1 MGRCYDPSLKKVVDG
16 IPTVDAASSVELVA
30 EALNLAESLGF
41 PKIRVTV
48 VTDSWFGWGRL
59 LRFLDEGGVR
69 YVGVAR
75 SRNVRFSV
83 DGSGWREAFSALPW
97 RSVIDKRGRRVL
109 YKDIT
114 ARIRGLGRRKPS
126 PS

>member
-1 MGRCYDPSLKKVVDG
+1 
-16 IPTVDAASSVELVA
+16 
-30 EALNLAESLGF
+30 
-41 PKIRVTV
+41 VTV

-69 YVGVAR
+69 YRGCGEEQKCPLFGRWVGVE
-75 SRNVRFSV
+75 
-83 DGSGWREAFSALPW
+83 EAFSALPW
-97 RSVIDKRGRRVL
+97 RSMIDKRGRRVL